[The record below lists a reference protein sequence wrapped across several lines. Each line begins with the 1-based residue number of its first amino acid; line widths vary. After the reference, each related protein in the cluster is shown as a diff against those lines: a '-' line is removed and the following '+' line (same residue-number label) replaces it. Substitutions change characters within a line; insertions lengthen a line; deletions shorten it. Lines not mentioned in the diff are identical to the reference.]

1 MKIKM
6 IAIAPYDGWAFIVK
20 DERLYLVRP
29 PYQSHDLI
37 ESSEKDLAA
46 AISKYQFQESNS
58 VFKTL
63 TEAIN
68 FLKDKYV
75 ESMEK
80 SGFKLPKQEE
90 LKSLLEYATD
100 DILLEYLDMAEK
112 ELIPNRNLDAAE
124 SLALE
129 LMQLEKVKANGA
141 MFNRAVKI
149 IKKCQEERNRLNPLT
164 VKFFK
169 FPQKYPNARKRY
181 TEKSI
186 IELMNDIY
194 HTRQLLPVG
203 I

>member
-1 MKIKM
+1 M
-6 IAIAPYDGWAFIVK
+6 IAIAHYDGWAFIIK
-20 DERLYLVRP
+20 DERLYLLRP
-29 PYQSHDLI
+29 PYQLHDLI

-46 AISKYQFQESNS
+46 AISKYQFQESS
-58 VFKTL
+58 TSFKSL
-63 TEAIN
+63 SEVIN

-100 DILLEYLDMAEK
+100 DIHLEYLDMAEK

-129 LMQLEKVKANGA
+129 LMQLEKVKENGA
-141 MFNRAVKI
+141 MFNRAVTI

-169 FPQKYPNARKRY
+169 FPQKYPNARERY

-186 IELMNDIY
+186 IDLMNDIY